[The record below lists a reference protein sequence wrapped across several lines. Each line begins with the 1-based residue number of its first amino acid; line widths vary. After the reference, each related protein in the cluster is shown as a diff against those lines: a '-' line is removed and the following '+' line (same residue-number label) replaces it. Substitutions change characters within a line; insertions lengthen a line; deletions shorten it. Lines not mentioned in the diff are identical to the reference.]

1 MQEHENSRTRRR
13 GLVAAVLGAAAL
25 AAALPISG
33 ALASGQSVPT
43 QAQEQPAPRDDSP
56 RKHGDCP
63 DKDGRGGSESDTSVE
78 L

>member
-1 MQEHENSRTRRR
+1 MKEHGNRRR
-13 GLVAAVLGAAAL
+13 GIVAAVLSAAAV
-25 AAALPISG
+25 AVALPVSG
-33 ALASGQSVPT
+33 ALAGAETTAPT

-63 DKDGRGGSESDTSVE
+63 DKDGRGGSSSDTSVE